1 MHTRLLL
8 SSLVVVLLVAACGGG
23 GTGATSRPN
32 PPATG
37 TGATSKPAGQVD
49 CDAIKTAGQQLLA
62 VQLLAQFRTPENVA
76 AIKDNA
82 IGNLDLDAFL
92 AALAVLHALDAYPS
106 PLGDPKAAI
115 DRYEEAARAAQ
126 VLFETEPVT
135 QAAIDAFNSENIG
148 TVGEFIGGQA
158 AIAGA
163 IDEAGC

>member
-32 PPATG
+32 ATG
-37 TGATSKPAGQVD
+37 AGATSKPAEQVD

-62 VQLLAQFRTPENVA
+62 IQLLAQLRTPENVA
-76 AIKDNA
+76 AIKNKE

-92 AALAVLHALDAYPS
+92 AALAVLHQLDGYAS

-115 DRYEEAARAAQ
+115 DKYEEAARDAK

-135 QAAIDAFNSENIG
+135 QAAIDAFNSQNVG
-148 TVGEFIGGQA
+148 TVAEFLAGQA

-163 IDEAGC
+163 IDAAGC

>member
-1 MHTRLLL
+1 MHNRLLL

-32 PPATG
+32 ATG
-37 TGATSKPAGQVD
+37 AGATSKPAGQVD

-62 VQLLAQFRTPENVA
+62 VQLLAQLRTPENVA
-76 AIKDNA
+76 AIKDKE

-92 AALAVLHALDAYPS
+92 SALAVLHALDAYSS

-115 DRYEEAARAAQ
+115 DKYEEAARDAK

-135 QAAIDAFNSENIG
+135 QAAIDAFNSQNVG
-148 TVGEFIGGQA
+148 TVGEFLAGQA

-163 IDEAGC
+163 IDAAGC

>member
-23 GTGATSRPN
+23 GTGATNRPN
-32 PPATG
+32 ATG
-37 TGATSKPAGQVD
+37 AGATSKPAGQVD
-49 CDAIKTAGQQLLA
+49 CDAIKTAAQQMIA

-76 AIKDNA
+76 SIKDKQ

-92 AALAVLHALDAYPS
+92 AALAVLHALDGYAT

-115 DRYEEAARAAQ
+115 DKYEATARAAK

-135 QAAIDAFNSENIG
+135 QAAIDAFNSEHVG
-148 TVGEFIGGQA
+148 TIGEFIGGQA
-158 AIAGA
+158 AISGA
-163 IDEAGC
+163 IGEAGC

>member
-8 SSLVVVLLVAACGGG
+8 SSVAVVLLVTACGGG
-23 GTGATSRPN
+23 GAATTSRPN

-37 TGATSKPAGQVD
+37 GGATSKPPGSVD
-49 CDAIKTAGQQLLA
+49 CDAIKTAGQQLIA

-76 AIKDNA
+76 SIKDKQ

-106 PLGDPKAAI
+106 VLGDPKAAI
-115 DRYEEAARAAQ
+115 DRYEATARAAK

-135 QAAIDAFNSENIG
+135 QAAIDAFNSQNIG
-148 TVGEFIGGQA
+148 TVGDFLAGQA

-163 IDEAGC
+163 IDAAGC